1 MNTAPLSEGMPADET
16 QPGQAGELLL
26 EVRRFLKADSPVDF
40 SLAMALRT
48 VVFIQ
53 EQGVPAELEADEFD
67 EEATHWL
74 LILPETQESLAT
86 GRMLSYQEV
95 CQARPVAKIGR
106 IAVSQSYRGQG
117 LGQRLMREILA
128 HAQLAGYEQAI
139 LDAQTRAMP
148 FYEKLGFVK
157 EGFEFEEAG
166 IPHYRMRLVFESLGN
181 NSRASVLLGLD
192 NGI

>member
-1 MNTAPLSEGMPADET
+1 MSTAPLSEGLPVDEPQSG
-16 QPGQAGELLL
+16 QPGEMFL
-26 EVRRFLKADSPVDF
+26 EVRRFLKADAPVDF
-40 SLAMALRT
+40 ALAMALRS

-74 LILPETQESLAT
+74 LTLPETQESLAT
-86 GRMLSYQEV
+86 GRLLSYQEA
-95 CQARPVAKIGR
+95 CQTRPVAKIGR
-106 IAVSQSYRGQG
+106 IAVSQSCRGQG

-128 HAQLAGYEQAI
+128 HAQLAGYDQAI

-166 IPHYRMRLVFESLGN
+166 LPHYRMRLVFESQAP
-181 NSRASVLLGLD
+181 RPAF
-192 NGI
+192 